1 MYKFWTPIA
10 NMTKFCTVVPRTLRW
25 LMDFWKICASGKYDE
40 ISDELLKEDEFDVNS
55 ESAFSDDSEVIVKYR
70 VAHEMLYH

>member
-1 MYKFWTPIA
+1 
-10 NMTKFCTVVPRTLRW
+10 
-25 LMDFWKICASGKYDE
+25 MDFWKICASGKYDE
-40 ISDELLKEDEFDVNS
+40 ISDELLQEDEFDVNS